1 MTATNPLESRDALES
16 KYWDARSPAT
26 YHVDT
31 DCPIGRWIPTD
42 AVRWG
47 TMTAARGC
55 EACSTSPGPG
65 VPEVRGSY
73 LFAI

>member
-1 MTATNPLESRDALES
+1 MTATNPLESPDALES
-16 KYWDARSPAT
+16 KYWDARSPST

-55 EACSTSPGPG
+55 EACSTSPQPSTI
-65 VPEVRGSY
+65 EVRGSY